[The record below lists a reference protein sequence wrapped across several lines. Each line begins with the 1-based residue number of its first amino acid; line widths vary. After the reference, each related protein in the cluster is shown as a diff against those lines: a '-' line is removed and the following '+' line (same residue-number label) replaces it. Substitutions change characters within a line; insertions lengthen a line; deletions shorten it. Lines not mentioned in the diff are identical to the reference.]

1 MGRKSLGGHRP
12 RSGDA
17 FFKVGPNWER
27 DKNKSD
33 RIAKV
38 LAQRDRNLPVR
49 WGGEG
54 KKVEEELGRHR
65 KKTPWSKM
73 HSKERK
79 EDELGTKSASAR

>member
-12 RSGDA
+12 RSGDG
-17 FFKVGPNWER
+17 FFKVRPNWER

-54 KKVEEELGRHR
+54 KRLKKSLVGSQEENAMEQ
-65 KKTPWSKM
+65 
-73 HSKERK
+73 
-79 EDELGTKSASAR
+79 DAQQGTQGG